1 MQKNIDSIGRYISI
15 LYRAGAM
22 YFNKNFNIGNI
33 GSGQY
38 TFLLFLENNE
48 GVTQEEMTCK
58 LIIDKGTTAK
68 ALKKLEEEGLVKR
81 SVDENDKRAYRV
93 YLTADGRDIIKD
105 IRNVLLEWND
115 ILTSDFTEEE
125 KKMALNLLQ
134 RMVENKKKK
143 RLKEITNDR

>member
-93 YLTADGRDIIKD
+93 YLTADGKDIIKD

-134 RMVENKKKK
+134 RMVENKNKKK
-143 RLKEITNDR
+143 TTDITNDR

>member
-1 MQKNIDSIGRYISI
+1 
-15 LYRAGAM
+15 
-22 YFNKNFNIGNI
+22 
-33 GSGQY
+33 
-38 TFLLFLENNE
+38 
-48 GVTQEEMTCK
+48 MTCK

-93 YLTADGRDIIKD
+93 YLTAEGKDIIKD

-125 KKMALNLLQ
+125 KKMALDLLQ

-143 RLKEITNDR
+143 RSKEITNDR